1 MRRTGADTRTRMEA
15 LGHSSPAMT
24 IGTYEFSDREM
35 AEQAMERLADIVRG
49 AP

>member
-15 LGHSSPAMT
+15 LGHASPEMT

-35 AEQAMERLADIVRG
+35 AERAAEQLAGLISG
-49 AP
+49 A